1 MKCLIC
7 GTEME
12 VITEDDGS
20 LPLDIKPEC
29 SGCTGIYTFDKRNKL
44 IDDVLC
50 GMGCVINWNYNKKV
64 VAPLPA
70 K

>member
-1 MKCLIC
+1 
-7 GTEME
+7 ME
-12 VITEDDGS
+12 VLAEDNGS
-20 LPLDIKPEC
+20 LPLNIKPEC
-29 SGCTGIYTFDKRNKL
+29 DSCYAVYTFDKRNKL
-44 IDDVLC
+44 IDDKLC